1 MTVSPT
7 DIEALAEG
15 AFAEYHARANRQRVW
30 ALQPDEDSGSEIGR
44 NTFRAMMTAA
54 LAAHNGAPLLRP
66 TVSVTVGAH
75 MSEAQA
81 AAAAKL
87 SAATPEAM
95 MAALEA
101 NTAAMRRIEAALAAK
116 STPAPTVPAW
126 PTVASVATP
135 AATPTV
141 APLPQPDTVASS
153 GTIAP

>member
-116 STPAPTVPAW
+116 SA

-141 APLPQPDTVASS
+141 APLPQPDTVAAS